1 MTGMK
6 EGAGD
11 DPFADES
18 PDDSTESDAV
28 PEGEPNAGSDAAISG
43 DSTPDTDDT
52 GVSGN
57 NQQDYP
63 YMLIRD
69 TVKQGRTNDHVYQ
82 LRDEYSAQEDVLHD
96 EVEELL
102 GDDVYLTDLREA
114 IVATAEPEAIAAQL
128 RDWGQDIS

>member
-43 DSTPDTDDT
+43 SSTPNT
-52 GVSGN
+52 GDNVDPTE

-114 IVATAEPEAIAAQL
+114 IVATADPEAIAAQL

>member
-18 PDDSTESDAV
+18 PDNGTESDVAA
-28 PEGEPNAGSDAAISG
+28 EEEPNAGSGSVISG
-43 DSTPDTDDT
+43 GSTPDTDDT
-52 GVSGN
+52 GGSGESR
-57 NQQDYP
+57 QEYP

-82 LRDEYSAQEDVLHD
+82 LRDEYSAHEDVLHD

-114 IVATAEPEAIAAQL
+114 IVATADPEAIAAQL